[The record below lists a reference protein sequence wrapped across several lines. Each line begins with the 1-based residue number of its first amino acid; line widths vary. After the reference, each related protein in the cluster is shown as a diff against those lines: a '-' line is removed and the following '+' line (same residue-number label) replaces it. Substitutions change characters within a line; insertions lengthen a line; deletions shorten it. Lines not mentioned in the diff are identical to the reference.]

1 MALDDLAV
9 AVAVVVIAAFIFAR
23 VGRISLFAYR
33 SGKRAAAMI
42 FAAYN
47 CALLAS
53 MLAVISGI
61 HAGRVGR
68 TDAFEW
74 LAGLCLMYGCFKLW
88 LYIRGDGPMFGSIYD
103 NDYSRPRAAQSAGG
117 LYVYKPDAVTR
128 ALGGEMTE
136 NECTNVMFHPNYYHM
151 PANIHNVD
159 IAGDK

>member
-9 AVAVVVIAAFIFAR
+9 AVVVVVIAAFIFAR
-23 VGRISLFAYR
+23 VARISLFAYR
-33 SGKRAAAMI
+33 SGKRAAAML

-53 MLAVISGI
+53 MLAVIGGI

-88 LYIRGDGPMFGSIYD
+88 LYLRDDGPMFGSI
-103 NDYSRPRAAQSAGG
+103 PHAAQSSNGG
-117 LYVYKPDAVTR
+117 QEFRADAITK
-128 ALGGEMTE
+128 ALGGEVTGE
-136 NECTNVMFHPNYYHM
+136 ATDLIYHPSYHYR
-151 PANIHNVD
+151 PDNIHHM
-159 IAGDK
+159 AGDR